1 MQASGVKLDRIV
13 ANTLMSALGKSGL
26 VDEVS
31 AVFRRM
37 VWGPAR
43 LRADRSTFL
52 TVVRVFRECGAL
64 SPALHAYNGM
74 RRAGRHST
82 LPFYF
87 CLLVVYPL
95 LSSYY
100 YLPLSSTKHAPHAC
114 TRTDILLL

>member
-74 RRAGRHST
+74 RRAGKHSP
-82 LPFYF
+82 LYF
-87 CLLVVYPL
+87 STHTRTRILTFHLVVPSVCDLYPWVIDQL
-95 LSSYY
+95 Y
-100 YLPLSSTKHAPHAC
+100 
-114 TRTDILLL
+114 I